1 MFQSWN
7 IKLKYVPFLSLGV
20 TQLPELVILIIHEN
34 QTVVDQPKGMAHWTE
49 SNEW

>member
-20 TQLPELVILIIHEN
+20 TQLPELVILIMHEN
-34 QTVVDQPKGMAHWTE
+34 QTVVDQPKGMAH
-49 SNEW
+49 